1 MKKFRPTTK
10 RELQALVEK
19 LEINLGDIDTSK
31 ITDMS
36 HLFFDSKRTDF
47 TGIEKWNTNNV
58 TDMCYMFHGAIKF
71 NQDISKWGTR
81 KVKDMSKMFAYA
93 KSFNQ
98 DISKWD
104 TSSVTD
110 MRYMFAGA
118 ISFNQDISKW
128 DIRKVKDMHGMFDK
142 CPISEENKPFNAR

>member
-1 MKKFRPTTK
+1 
-10 RELQALVEK
+10 
-19 LEINLGDIDTSK
+19 
-31 ITDMS
+31 
-36 HLFFDSKRTDF
+36 
-47 TGIEKWNTNNV
+47 
-58 TDMCYMFHGAIKF
+58 
-71 NQDISKWGTR
+71 
-81 KVKDMSKMFAYA
+81 MSKMFAYA
-93 KSFNQ
+93 KSLNQ

-142 CPISEENKPFNAR
+142 CPISEENKPFDAR